1 MRVGIIALNHESN
14 TFLPKATTLDDFR
27 RNVLLT
33 GEAVREHFH
42 NSHHEVGGFFDG
54 LSAAGVEAVPIFAA
68 IATPG
73 GVVAA
78 DAFEHLLTI
87 MLDCFDR
94 AGPLAGILAAPHG
107 AGVSEKVSGMDA
119 HWIGL
124 VRQRLG
130 AARPIIAT
138 IDPHA
143 NLSLAMVSACQA
155 IIPYRTNPHVDQHTR
170 GLEAASL
177 MVRTLRGEVRPTMAA
192 AFPAVAINIAA
203 QHTETLPCLDLARSA
218 DAQLKLPGV
227 LGNGV
232 VLGFPYADVPEMGSS
247 FVVVTDNDQ
256 EQARGLADQLGDY
269 LIAHRQDFVPQ
280 LPTVE
285 EAIDLAMRSEKP
297 VCLLDL
303 GDNVGGGSPGDG
315 TIIAHALQRRKI
327 EHSFV
332 ALCDADAANAAAS
345 FGAGAVFEGLVA
357 GKSDKMHGEPLQ
369 VQGRIRSLHDGVFY
383 EDQIRHGAQRRFDMG
398 KTAVIE
404 WDSLTLLVH
413 SQRTPPFSLNQL
425 TSCGIEPQ
433 KFSVLVAKGVNA
445 PIAAYSPVCRTFIRV
460 DTPGV
465 TTANMERLPF
475 KRRRR
480 PLFPFEELQ

>member
-1 MRVGIIALNHESN
+1 M
-14 TFLPKATTLDDFR
+14 
-27 RNVLLT
+27 LLT
-33 GEAVREHFH
+33 GEAVRDHFH

-54 LSAAGVEAVPIFAA
+54 LKAADVEAVPLFAA

-73 GVVAA
+73 GVVTA
-78 DAFEHLLTI
+78 DAFEHLLAT

-94 AGPLAGILAAPHG
+94 AGPLDGLLAAPHG
-107 AGVSEKVSGMDA
+107 AGVSEQIPDMDG
-119 HWIGL
+119 HWLGL
-124 VRQRLG
+124 IRQRLG
-130 AARPIIAT
+130 SAKPIIAT

-155 IIPYRTNPHVDQHTR
+155 IIPYRTNPHVDQHVR
-170 GLEAASL
+170 GLEAATL
-177 MVRTLRGEVRPTMAA
+177 IVRTLRGEVRPTMAA
-192 AFPAVAINIAA
+192 NFSPVAINIAA
-203 QHTETLPCLDLARSA
+203 QHTETPPCVNLLRLA

-247 FVVVTDNDQ
+247 LVVVTDNDH
-256 EQARGLADQLGDY
+256 ERARGLADDLGKY
-269 LIAHRQDFVPQ
+269 LVAHRRDFVAH

-285 EAIDLAMRSEKP
+285 EAIDLAMRSDMP

-315 TIIAHALQRRKI
+315 TIIAHALQRRKV
-327 EHSFV
+327 ERSFV
-332 ALCDADAANAAAS
+332 AICDAGAVNAAAS
-345 FGAGAVFEGLVA
+345 LGVGAKFEGFVG
-357 GKSDKMHGEPLQ
+357 GKSDQMHGEPLL
-369 VQGRIRSLHDGVFY
+369 VKGRVRSLHDGVFH
-383 EDQIRHGAQRRFDMG
+383 EDQIRHGGQGRFDMG
-398 KTAVIE
+398 KTVVIE
-404 WDSLTLLVH
+404 SESLTLLVH
-413 SQRTPPFSLNQL
+413 SLRTPPFSLNQL
-425 TSCGIEPQ
+425 ISCSIEPG

-465 TTANMERLPF
+465 TTANMARLPF
-475 KRRRR
+475 EHRRR